1 MKSLIKYSL
10 VLLAAFSLGA
20 CGVNEST
27 STSST
32 SISTISVSSL
42 PEGSGVSCE
51 VFDSEANKIAEYNTP
66 KKINLSFEFHETL
79 SGSWYMATDN
89 KGNRLPDGTD
99 IYVTSQNVFNLTD
112 KGGYEVENK
121 GGDLPTNAMNTYTA
135 GLHPNTLKQ
144 WISNCNSDKQSHEKN
159 PDYMPGYEEK
169 FFLNPLRMYY
179 KITTAR
185 VGDGTTVDGTY
196 SCIEEYDVIFRNDGY
211 VDTFTYKKTLEVDGS
226 VRQGMESAE
235 QVKCT
240 YKLLEKCTMQYT
252 FE

>member
-20 CGVNEST
+20 CGVNENT
-27 STSST
+27 NTSSK

-42 PEGSGVSCE
+42 PEGSGVSRE
-51 VFDSEANKIAEYNTP
+51 AFDSEANKITEYKTA
-66 KKINLSFEFHETL
+66 KKITFNFEFHETL

-99 IYVTSQNVFNLTD
+99 IYATSQNVFNLTD

-196 SCIEEYDVIFRNDGY
+196 SCIEEYDATFRNDGY

-226 VRQGMESAE
+226 VRRGMESAE

-240 YKLLEKCTMQYT
+240 HTLLEKCTMQYT